1 MVAICQVVLR
11 WSQEGRHQLSSN
23 RKFTKHSWRNQLSTT
38 ILEQNVQHCRTDLLQ
53 VALCQHNIATPRH
66 CRIGCSCNLVLYG
79 SVRFWHLFCENPL
92 LKIKRRFKTI
102 SSRKAKKL
110 FLKYQQVGLIRCLSK
125 TFTSNPEGA
134 TGKNCRPE
142 WFRPNRQPGKGC
154 SCKNCNMIK
163 HIKYCPTTV
172 KSKDLS

>member
-102 SSRKAKKL
+102 SSRKAKNFSSSTNRLAWFGVFPKPL
-110 FLKYQQVGLIRCLSK
+110 LRTQKEQLEK
-125 TFTSNPEGA
+125 TADRSGSDPTDSLVKAAHVKIA
-134 TGKNCRPE
+134 TWLN
-142 WFRPNRQPGKGC
+142 
-154 SCKNCNMIK
+154 I
-163 HIKYCPTTV
+163 
-172 KSKDLS
+172 

>member
-38 ILEQNVQHCRTDLLQ
+38 ILEQHVQHCRTDLLQ

-79 SVRFWHLFCENPL
+79 SVRFWHLFCENSL
-92 LKIKRRFKTI
+92 LKIKCRFKTI
-102 SSRKAKKL
+102 SSRKAKNFPQVPTGWPDSVSFQNLYFEPRRSKWKKL
-110 FLKYQQVGLIRCLSK
+110 Q
-125 TFTSNPEGA
+125 
-134 TGKNCRPE
+134 TGVVQT
-142 WFRPNRQPGKGC
+142 QP
-154 SCKNCNMIK
+154 
-163 HIKYCPTTV
+163 T
-172 KSKDLS
+172 DW